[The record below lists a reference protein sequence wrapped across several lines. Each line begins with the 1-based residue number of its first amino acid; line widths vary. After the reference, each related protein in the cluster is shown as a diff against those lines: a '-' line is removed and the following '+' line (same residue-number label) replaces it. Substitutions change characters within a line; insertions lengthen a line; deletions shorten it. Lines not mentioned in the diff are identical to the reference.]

1 MRRILSCTVS
11 IGIMGLVL
19 TSCAQGQMTEVAQG
33 APATLDAPAAA
44 STPPAAPRAT
54 RAGAAVP
61 AAFPST
67 YTAQPSGLVALI
79 NATVLTGTGEE
90 IREGI
95 VLLAEGRIMAVGR
108 DIEIPAGAEIIDARG
123 RWITPGIIDAHSHLG
138 VMPGPQTPA
147 HMDVNEN
154 VDPNT
159 AQVWAEH
166 SVWPQD
172 PAFDRARAGGVT
184 SLLVLPGSSNLFG
197 GRSVVLR
204 NTAAATTQAMKF
216 PDAPYGLKMACGEN
230 PKLRYGSRGRSPA
243 TRMGNVAGYRRA
255 WIDAQDYGVRQAA
268 AAARGSDAPRRDLAL
283 ETLSGALKGDI
294 LVQIHCYRADEMAQ
308 MIDIAHEFGYR
319 ITAFH
324 HAVEAYKIADLLA
337 REDICV
343 ATWASRWGFKMEAA
357 DALEENAAALTQAGV
372 CVAIHSDEPR
382 LIQRLNLEAA
392 VALAAGRRAGIAIS
406 DAEAIRWITSNPARI
421 MGIIDDTGT
430 LEAGKRADVVLWNVN
445 PFSVYALPEK
455 VFMDGALV
463 FDRSDPST
471 HNSSDFELGRP
482 ENLS

>member
-1 MRRILSCTVS
+1 MIRLLSR
-11 IGIMGLVL
+11 
-19 TSCAQGQMTEVAQG
+19 
-33 APATLDAPAAA
+33 TLM
-44 STPPAAPRAT
+44 
-54 RAGAAVP
+54 AGAAAMALAGP
-61 AAFPST
+61 ASAQEAPPTERGLTSSAFPST
-67 YTAQPSGLVALI
+67 YTPRPSVLTALV
-79 NATVLTGTGEE
+79 NATILTGTGEE
-90 IREGI
+90 IQEGV
-95 VLLAEGRIMAVGR
+95 VLLADGRIAAVGR
-108 DIEIPAGAEIIDARG
+108 NVAVPQGAQIIDARG

-216 PDAPYGLKMACGEN
+216 PEAPYGLKMACGEN

-255 WIDAQDYGVRQAA
+255 WIDAQDYGRRQAKA
-268 AAARGSDAPRRDLAL
+268 AASGGEAPRRDLAL
-283 ETLSGALKGDI
+283 ETLSGALDGEL

-308 MIDIAHEFGYR
+308 MIDVAHEFGYR

-343 ATWASRWGFKMEAA
+343 ATWASRWGFKQEAA
-357 DALEENAAALTQAGV
+357 DAIEENAAALTQAGV

-382 LIQRLNLEAA
+382 LIQRLNLEAS

-406 DAEAIRWITSNPARI
+406 DADAIAWITANPAKI
-421 MGIIDDTGT
+421 MGVLDETGT
-430 LEAGKRADVVLWNVN
+430 LEVGKRADVVLWNVN

-463 FDRSDPST
+463 YDRGNAAT
-471 HNSSDFELGRP
+471 HHTSDFEIDRSGDI
-482 ENLS
+482 S

>member
-1 MRRILSCTVS
+1 
-11 IGIMGLVL
+11 
-19 TSCAQGQMTEVAQG
+19 
-33 APATLDAPAAA
+33 
-44 STPPAAPRAT
+44 
-54 RAGAAVP
+54 
-61 AAFPST
+61 
-67 YTAQPSGLVALI
+67 
-79 NATVLTGTGEE
+79 
-90 IREGI
+90 
-95 VLLAEGRIMAVGR
+95 
-108 DIEIPAGAEIIDARG
+108 
-123 RWITPGIIDAHSHLG
+123 
-138 VMPGPQTPA
+138 
-147 HMDVNEN
+147 
-154 VDPNT
+154 
-159 AQVWAEH
+159 
-166 SVWPQD
+166 
-172 PAFDRARAGGVT
+172 VT

-204 NTAAATTQAMKF
+204 NTAVATTQAMKF
-216 PDAPYGLKMACGEN
+216 PNAPYGLKMACGEN

-255 WIDAQDYGVRQAA
+255 WIDAHDYGIRQAA
-268 AAARGSDAPRRDLAL
+268 AAARGSDAPRRDLSL
-283 ETLSGALKGDI
+283 ETLSGALSGDI

-382 LIQRLNLEAA
+382 MVQRLNLEAA
-392 VALAAGRRAGIAIS
+392 IALAAGRRAGIALS
-406 DAEAIRWITSNPARI
+406 DAEAIRWITSNPARM
-421 MGIIDDTGT
+421 MGILDETGT
-430 LEAGKRADVVLWNVN
+430 LEAGKRADVVLWNAN

-471 HNSSDFELGRP
+471 HHASDFELGRP
-482 ENLS
+482 EDLS